1 MAVQIAAGI
10 AIRVAACIAFLGVA
24 ACVAMLGVVCQA
36 TLPREAH
43 GA

>member
-1 MAVQIAAGI
+1 VAGW
-10 AIRVAACIAFLGVA
+10 VAAR
-24 ACVAMLGVVCQA
+24 VAMLGVVYQA